1 VATRWPDFSNAIA
14 MCMATVD
21 LPDPP
26 FSLATT
32 ITRVADIGAS
42 MNRCEGLMALL
53 ALILQFL
60 ASRTIA

>member
-1 VATRWPDFSNAIA
+1 
-14 MCMATVD
+14 MATVD

-32 ITRVADIGAS
+32 MTRVADIRAS

-53 ALILQFL
+53 GLILQFI
-60 ASRTIA
+60 ASCTIA

>member
-1 VATRWPDFSNAIA
+1 
-14 MCMATVD
+14 

-42 MNRCEGLMALL
+42 INRCESLMALL